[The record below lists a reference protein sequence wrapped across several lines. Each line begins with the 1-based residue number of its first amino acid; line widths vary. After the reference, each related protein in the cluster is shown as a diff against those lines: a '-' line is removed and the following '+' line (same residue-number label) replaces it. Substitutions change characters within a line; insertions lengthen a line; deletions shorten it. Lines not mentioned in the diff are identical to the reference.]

1 MLPLLIE
8 STESYAGKSL
18 MCLGLGLKFQRDGF
32 KIAYLK
38 PLGKSPIKV
47 GKIITDEDA
56 VFIQGALHLDEPLEQ
71 LCPVVVTQDLI
82 IDAYDGKVRG
92 LDKKVVDAYQKISRG
107 KDIILIG
114 GGGSLHEGTFLGLS
128 SLRIARDFQAKVILL
143 DNAEHE
149 VNVDCILRA
158 KEGLRDN
165 LIGIILNRVPPHR
178 IDFIKQRV
186 GNMDN
191 R

>member
-8 STESYAGKSL
+8 STASYAGKSL
-18 MCLGLGLKFQRDGF
+18 ICMGLGLKFQRDGF

-38 PLGKSPIKV
+38 PLGKSPVKI

-56 VFIQGALHLDEPLEQ
+56 VFIQSALHLDEPLEQ

-128 SLRIARDFQAKVILL
+128 S
-143 DNAEHE
+143 
-149 VNVDCILRA
+149 
-158 KEGLRDN
+158 
-165 LIGIILNRVPPHR
+165 
-178 IDFIKQRV
+178 
-186 GNMDN
+186 
-191 R
+191 